1 MKTTGTSSRKA
12 GTASTPGPTSSRA
25 SPSSRPDHIIAPCS
39 NGHIAQS
46 VNLAKYAKLP
56 WDAILGAEIARAYK
70 PDPAVYLKS
79 VEALGLEPHEVCMVA
94 AHRDDL
100 IAAAAVG
107 LKTAFVPRPQEPEGP
122 PVRRR
127 HRRLGLPG
135 ARVKHL
141 IAGWLTVGIFLLFGD
156 DLLSKDNLDSVPLGL
171 GFFAWLLVVIL
182 WCAFGVIVA
191 ADHLAE
197 MLGEPYGTLIL
208 TFSIVAIEVMLIS
221 TVMLGGGAPTVGRDT
236 MFAVMMI
243 VLNGVIGLSLVVGGL
258 RHHTQDYSLPGAT
271 AYLSVIIP
279 LVTIALILPSVTTTT
294 DAPTLSTTQ
303 SVVFALATIVLYV
316 IFIVIQ
322 TGRHRDLFVHG
333 PSEEHEVEA
342 ATARHIARWV
352 ALLVAGALPIVLLS
366 KSLDKVVD
374 AEIDKL
380 GAPGALTGV
389 LIAMI
394 VFTPEGIS
402 ALKAAS
408 HNQLQR
414 TVNLC
419 LGACLSTLGLT
430 LPAVLTIG
438 LITGETVILGVD
450 PTGMVLI
457 ALTLLLSVVTFSGP
471 RTTVLEG
478 AVHLLVFLVYIVLV
492 FSP

>member
-1 MKTTGTSSRKA
+1 M
-12 GTASTPGPTSSRA
+12 
-25 SPSSRPDHIIAPCS
+25 
-39 NGHIAQS
+39 
-46 VNLAKYAKLP
+46 
-56 WDAILGAEIARAYK
+56 
-70 PDPAVYLKS
+70 
-79 VEALGLEPHEVCMVA
+79 
-94 AHRDDL
+94 
-100 IAAAAVG
+100 
-107 LKTAFVPRPQEPEGP
+107 
-122 PVRRR
+122 
-127 HRRLGLPG
+127 
-135 ARVKHL
+135 KHL
-141 IAGWLTVGIFLLFGD
+141 IAGWTAVVVFLFAGGSI
-156 DLLSKDNLDSVPLGL
+156 LSKSNLDNIPLTSFLAIVLL
-171 GFFAWLLVVIL
+171 GVIL

-221 TVMLGGGAPTVGRDT
+221 TVMLGGGAPTIGRDT

-243 VLNGVIGLSLVVGGL
+243 VLNGVVGLSLVIGGL
-258 RHHTQDYSLPGAT
+258 KHHTQDYSLPGAS

-279 LVTIALILPSVTTTT
+279 LVTIALILPSVTTST
-294 DAPTLSTTQ
+294 DAQTLSTTQ
-303 SVVFALATIVLYV
+303 AVLFASATIALYV
-316 IFIVIQ
+316 IFILIQ

-333 PSEEHEVEA
+333 PIEEHDVPDPTPRE
-342 ATARHIARWV
+342 IGKWV

-374 AEIDKL
+374 AEIKAI

-408 HNQLQR
+408 RNQLQR

-438 LITGETVILGVD
+438 LITGETVILGLD
-450 PTGMVLI
+450 PTGIVLVV
-457 ALTLLLSVVTFSGP
+457 LTLLLSVVTFSGP

-478 AVHLLVFLVYIVLV
+478 AVHLLVFFVYIVLV

>member
-1 MKTTGTSSRKA
+1 VIRLATGW
-12 GTASTPGPTSSRA
+12 
-25 SPSSRPDHIIAPCS
+25 
-39 NGHIAQS
+39 
-46 VNLAKYAKLP
+46 V
-56 WDAILGAEIARAYK
+56 
-70 PDPAVYLKS
+70 
-79 VEALGLEPHEVCMVA
+79 
-94 AHRDDL
+94 
-100 IAAAAVG
+100 
-107 LKTAFVPRPQEPEGP
+107 
-122 PVRRR
+122 
-127 HRRLGLPG
+127 
-135 ARVKHL
+135 
-141 IAGWLTVGIFLLFGD
+141 TVGIFLIFGD
-156 DLLSKDNLDSVPLGL
+156 GLLSKDHLDDVLVATLFGI
-171 GFFAWLLVVIL
+171 WLLGVIL

-243 VLNGVIGLSLVVGGL
+243 VLNGVVGLSLVIGGL
-258 RHHTQDYSLPGAT
+258 RHHTQDYSLPGAS
-271 AYLSVIIP
+271 AYLSVIVP
-279 LVTIALILPSVTTTT
+279 LVTIALILPSVTHST
-294 DAPTLSTTQ
+294 DAPTLSTAQ
-303 SVVFALATIVLYV
+303 AILFAAATIVLYA
-316 IFIVIQ
+316 IFIRIQ

-333 PSEEHEVEA
+333 PVEGHEAPEK
-342 ATARHIARWV
+342 TGREIGRWV
-352 ALLVAGALPIVLLS
+352 VLLLAGALPIVLLS

-374 AEIDKL
+374 AEIKAV

-389 LIAMI
+389 LIAII

-408 HNQLQR
+408 RNQLQR

-438 LITGETVILGVD
+438 LITGEQVILGLD
-450 PTGMVLI
+450 QTGMVLV

-478 AVHLLVFLVYIVLV
+478 AVHLLVFFVYIVLV